1 MEIIVGKTSGFC
13 FGVKNAI
20 SKTEEQLENETEVF
34 CLGELVHNK
43 QVIEKLESNGVK
55 FINDIKDAK
64 NKVIFRAH
72 GAEKKTYEYAKN
84 NNIEIVD
91 LTCPK
96 VLAIHKIVEKYVDE
110 DYYIILVGQRKHPEV
125 IATESFCG
133 ENYKIIEKTEEIDSA
148 IENFFQSKKK
158 NLLVL
163 AQTTYSLDKFNKI
176 VEEIKLKVPCV
187 EIKNTICS
195 ATRDRQEEIVSLA
208 NKVNEMIIVG
218 GKHSSNTNKLY
229 ELAKKYCSNSQIVET
244 VDDLDIKK
252 IENCETVGIM
262 AGASTPDES
271 VEQIIKVLK
280 CLKNS

>member
-72 GAEKKTYEYAKN
+72 GAEKETYEFAQKN
-84 NNIEIVD
+84 GIEIVD

-133 ENYKIIEKTEEIDSA
+133 EEYKIIEEIDEIDSA
-148 IENFFQSKKK
+148 IEDFLQSKKK

-176 VEEIKLKVPCV
+176 AEKIKLKVPCV
-187 EIKNTICS
+187 EVKNTICS
-195 ATRDRQEEIVSLA
+195 TTRERQEEIVSLA
-208 NKVNEMIIVG
+208 NKVNAMIIVG

-229 ELAKKYCSNSQIVET
+229 ELSKKYCQNSQIVET
-244 VDDLDIKK
+244 VEDLDTKK

-262 AGASTPDES
+262 AGASTPNES
-271 VEQIIKVLK
+271 VEQITKVLK